1 MTSGSTA
8 LTPASYTNLM
18 VGETLAATG
27 IPAGTTIHSCN
38 GGVTTIGTVC
48 TASIVLSANA
58 TATVAAGVPST
69 SLTVSSIPLA
79 STKYPIDGT
88 HGAEFD
94 GTAANDFVGFSV
106 ASGDVNGDG
115 IPDLIIG
122 ANQATEG
129 GHTKAGAVY
138 VVFGKTGAWTNKTTL
153 TSTVNPLDGTH
164 GAEFDGAVASDYV
177 SLGGVAAGD
186 VNGDGISDLIMGSWH
201 AYEGGVPIAGAVYVV
216 FGKTGAW
223 TNKTTLTSTVNPL
236 DGTHGAEFGGDGYV
250 VATVGSSVAAGDVN
264 GDGIADLMIGAMLG
278 GSTYGGAGYV
288 VFGHSSSSYAWTNQ
302 TTLTPGSNP
311 LDGVHGAEF
320 DDAVGGDNMGTSIA
334 SGDVNGDGI
343 SDIIT
348 GAPRTTVGSNS
359 NAGAVSVI
367 FGHKN
372 TTNNPWPT
380 TAYSLG
386 GL

>member
-1 MTSGSTA
+1 MPATTITTMTSGSTA

-138 VVFGKTGAWTNKTTL
+138 VVFGKTGAWTNQTYL
-153 TSTVNPLDGTH
+153 TAGAGVGPSFNGTN
-164 GAEFDGAVASDYV
+164 GAEFDGP
-177 SLGGVAAGD
+177 AAGSNLLARWALTTGD
-186 VNGDGISDLIMGSWH
+186 VNGEWH
-201 AYEGGVPIAGAVYVV
+201 C
-216 FGKTGAW
+216 
-223 TNKTTLTSTVNPL
+223 
-236 DGTHGAEFGGDGYV
+236 
-250 VATVGSSVAAGDVN
+250 
-264 GDGIADLMIGAMLG
+264 
-278 GSTYGGAGYV
+278 
-288 VFGHSSSSYAWTNQ
+288 
-302 TTLTPGSNP
+302 
-311 LDGVHGAEF
+311 
-320 DDAVGGDNMGTSIA
+320 
-334 SGDVNGDGI
+334 
-343 SDIIT
+343 
-348 GAPRTTVGSNS
+348 
-359 NAGAVSVI
+359 
-367 FGHKN
+367 
-372 TTNNPWPT
+372 
-380 TAYSLG
+380 
-386 GL
+386 